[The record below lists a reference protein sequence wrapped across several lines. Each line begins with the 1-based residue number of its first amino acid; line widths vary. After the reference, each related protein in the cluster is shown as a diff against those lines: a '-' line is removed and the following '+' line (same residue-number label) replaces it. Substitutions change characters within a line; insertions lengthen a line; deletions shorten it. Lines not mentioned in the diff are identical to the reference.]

1 MIDDEH
7 YLDPRS
13 GNSFA
18 FDHFHQVIIM
28 YKKNYTKMITLLILF
43 PFFFF
48 FFFFFFFLI
57 SNNKES

>member
-48 FFFFFFFLI
+48 FFFFF
-57 SNNKES
+57 